1 LREEINFKWSV
12 FNTQVRI
19 GEITLKDLHPNVK
32 LTMVALDAFNKRDKD
47 AIRRYVSE
55 DYTYTLYG
63 KGPFAGVYRG
73 IEEFSRLVDEGAKL
87 GFKIKPK
94 FVLADDEY
102 VFVLGEL
109 TGKRKGKTLDTEN
122 CYLYRVENGKLVE
135 GRNIPTDQS
144 AFDEYCK

>member
-1 LREEINFKWSV
+1 M
-12 FNTQVRI
+12 
-19 GEITLKDLHPNVK
+19 TLKDLHPNVK
-32 LTMVALDAFNKRDKD
+32 LTIVALDAFNKRDKD

-55 DYTYTLYG
+55 SYTYTLYG
-63 KGPFAGVYRG
+63 KGPYAGVYRG

-87 GFKIKPK
+87 GFNIKPK
-94 FVLADDEY
+94 LVLADNEH
-102 VFVLGEL
+102 VLVLGGL
-109 TGKRKGKTLDTEN
+109 TSRREGKSLETEN